1 MDPMPCTNEPTL
13 PRSLS
18 DSDSEGY
25 QIRFCDPPTTPEGD
39 TAPLIRAPAPEAVS
53 GTLTR
58 HLDADLESVRAT
70 LAYPLEGTATRTT
83 AAKAATRPRSAD
95 EKVSVAHV
103 KAFGRTVAIGPEDSV
118 ESTIQQILAGQ
129 SSQEPGSNRTTKNR
143 APLPTP
149 LELPRVAASRDAS
162 HKAAKAVES
171 VVVTG
176 AAIASTEQV
185 AMGSEHFS
193 SSDDWER
200 VEHPPEEQWVLV
212 TRERRR

>member
-1 MDPMPCTNEPTL
+1 MDRMPCTNEPTL
-13 PRSLS
+13 PCSLS

-25 QIRFCDPPTTPEGD
+25 EIRFCDPPTTPEGD

-70 LAYPLEGTATRTT
+70 LAYRLEGTATGTT
-83 AAKAATRPRSAD
+83 AAKRRQGHGVPTR
-95 EKVSVAHV
+95 
-103 KAFGRTVAIGPEDSV
+103 RTVAIGPEDSV
-118 ESTIQQILAGQ
+118 ESTIQRILAGQ
-129 SSQEPGSNRTTKNR
+129 SSQEPGSSWTTKSR

-171 VVVTG
+171 VVLTG

-185 AMGSEHFS
+185 AMGSEHS
-193 SSDDWER
+193 SDDDDWER